1 MVLLVV
7 EVLVPVLGL
16 GVEKVEIVK
25 FYKKEGERVEEGEP
39 LVQVI
44 TSKITT
50 DIEAPATGI
59 VKKLYGA
66 EGDQIPVQQK
76 IAEIETEG

>member
-1 MVLLVV
+1 VVLLVV

-25 FYKKEGERVEEGEP
+25 FYKKKKGERVEKGEP

-50 DIEAPATGI
+50 DIEAPAT
-59 VKKLYGA
+59 VL
-66 EGDQIPVQQK
+66 
-76 IAEIETEG
+76 

>member
-1 MVLLVV
+1 LVV

-16 GVEKVEIVK
+16 GVEKVKIVK
-25 FYKKEGERVEEGEP
+25 FYKKEGERVEKGEP

>member
-1 MVLLVV
+1 LVV
-7 EVLVPVLGL
+7 EVWFPYSAWVWRSGNCKVLQ
-16 GVEKVEIVK
+16 ERR
-25 FYKKEGERVEEGEP
+25 ERVEKGEP

>member
-1 MVLLVV
+1 LVV

-25 FYKKEGERVEEGEP
+25 FYKKEGERVEKGEP

-66 EGDQIPVQQK
+66 EGTKFLFSRRLQRLK
-76 IAEIETEG
+76 RRGSEW

>member
-1 MVLLVV
+1 MVV

-25 FYKKEGERVEEGEP
+25 FYKKEGERVEKGEP

-44 TSKITT
+44 TSRSLLILK
-50 DIEAPATGI
+50 PRLL
-59 VKKLYGA
+59 VL
-66 EGDQIPVQQK
+66 
-76 IAEIETEG
+76 